1 MKKIIV
7 AFVLLTALTFTSYAQ
22 RVAVV
27 DINKILD
34 SMDEYKDAQKK
45 LDDQTAI
52 WRQEINTEMDK
63 VKGMYNKYQA
73 ELPLMNDETKVTREN
88 EITAKEKAVR
98 DKQREYFGEEGLLF
112 KKQQD
117 LIKPIQDKV
126 YKAIDSYASERG
138 YDIILDK
145 SKASGILYI
154 NSTIDKTDDIM
165 KKIK

>member
-7 AFVLLTALTFTSYAQ
+7 ALILLGTFSATSFAQ

-34 SMDEYKDAQKK
+34 SMNDYKDAQKK
-45 LDDQTAI
+45 LDDQTAL

-73 ELPLMNDETKVTREN
+73 ELPLMNDETKVAREN

-98 DKQREYFGEEGLLF
+98 DKQREYFGDDGLLF

-117 LIKPIQDKV
+117 LIKPIQDRV
-126 YKAIDSYASERG
+126 YKAIDDYASERG
-138 YDIILDK
+138 YDLILDK
-145 SKASGILYI
+145 SKASGILFV
-154 NSTIDKTDDIM
+154 NTTIDKTDDIM